1 MSKTQEGATTRPI
14 QRRQVLH
21 TAAALGAAA
30 ATGAGWAQAPAA
42 PSTLNVIAFGGGVN
56 WPIWVAQERGFF
68 ARQGL
73 AVNLQFTPNSVE
85 LMQGLVGGRFD
96 IAMAAIDNLVGY
108 MEDQGE
114 APLPVVP
121 GVAPGAPPEL
131 FAFLGNQRGMLRVV
145 AQPEVKTWADLRG
158 QSVAVDALTTGF
170 AFVLYRMM
178 EMGGLATND
187 VRLERLGATPMRV
200 QALAEKRTAASIINA
215 PLEAPL
221 MARGYTRLGDATEA
235 LGAYQ
240 GTVGMAHRP
249 WVRTA
254 NNEAR
259 LQGYTRAWVEAMDWL
274 TNPANRDEALA
285 IYMRGMRVEQPAAE
299 GAYRL
304 LLGNPREGLNPRG
317 QLDLDGIRTVLRL
330 RNQFGTPKKEIAID
344 PTRYIDERYWR
355 AAIGG

>member
-1 MSKTQEGATTRPI
+1 MQDRRSWLKTSAA
-14 QRRQVLH
+14 
-21 TAAALGAAA
+21 AAALGAVGAA
-30 ATGAGWAQAPAA
+30 SGPAWGQTTAGV
-42 PSTLNVIAFGGGVN
+42 STLNVIAFGGGVN
-56 WPIWVAQERGFF
+56 WPIWVAQERGLF

-85 LMQGLVGGRFD
+85 LMQGLVAGRFD

-108 MEDQGE
+108 MEGQGE
-114 APLPVVP
+114 APLP
-121 GVAPGAPPEL
+121 AQPEL

-170 AFVLYRMM
+170 AFVLYRLM
-178 EMGGLATND
+178 ELGGLGLND
-187 VRLERLGATPMRV
+187 VRLERLGATPLRV
-200 QALAEKRTAASIINA
+200 QALADKRTMASIINA
-215 PLEAPL
+215 PLDAPL
-221 MARGYTRLGDATEA
+221 MARGFTRLADATEA

-274 TNPANRDEALA
+274 ANPANRDEALA

-304 LLGNPREGLNPRG
+304 LLGNAREGLNPRG
-317 QLDLDGIRTVLRL
+317 QLDMDGIRTVLRL
-330 RNQFGTPKKEIAID
+330 RNQFGTPKKDIAID
-344 PTRYIDERYWR
+344 PARYVDERYWR
-355 AAIGG
+355 AAAAA

>member
-1 MSKTQEGATTRPI
+1 MQERLLK
-14 QRRQVLH
+14 RRTVLQ
-21 TAAALGAAA
+21 A
-30 ATGAGWAQAPAA
+30 ATGLGATGLAATAGVAWAQTP
-42 PSTLNVIAFGGGVN
+42 PGTSTLNVIAFGGGVN
-56 WPIWVAQERGFF
+56 WPIWVAQERGFL

-96 IAMAAIDNLVGY
+96 LAMAAIDNLVGY
-108 MEDQGE
+108 MEGQGE
-114 APLPVVP
+114 APLP
-121 GVAPGAPPEL
+121 APPDL

-178 EMGGLATND
+178 EMGGLGLND

-274 TNPANRDEALA
+274 ANPANRDEALA

-304 LLGNPREGLNPRG
+304 LLSNPREGLNPRG
-317 QLDLDGIRTVLRL
+317 QLDVEGIRTVLRL
-330 RNQFGTPKKEIAID
+330 RNQFGTPRKEIAID
-344 PTRYIDERYWR
+344 PSRYIDERYWR
-355 AAIGG
+355 AATGS